1 MTKDK
6 VLARQAPAVPPE
18 VRDFFSQF
26 DDGQEPTV
34 EQIRETVDQV
44 HAVGRMVG
52 VIQTEFV
59 VQAGRRLLW
68 LKRVTGHG
76 TWQGLLKAYFPN
88 LPLRTAQWWMAE
100 ARYFLEHGH
109 RKNERV
115 ALLGA
120 GARAFDEDEA
130 GELDADDLADPK
142 KPAPRPRKEL
152 EADVGRL
159 ERRLAARDKREES
172 LLKRIDDLEARRDR
186 DAKARDP
193 DEISDETPIR
203 AAMAKAVLSAGRAV
217 VVLREAETEDLVKE
231 LREGAAASLSSRLA
245 TAAQDVADELYKVF
259 HKAFPGKPWK
269 GPEPTED

>member
-1 MTKDK
+1 VTKDK
-6 VLARQAPAVPPE
+6 ALARQAPAVPPE

-34 EQIRETVDQV
+34 ERIREVVDQV

-76 TWQGLLKAYFPN
+76 SWGALLKAYFPN

-120 GARAFDEDEA
+120 GVRAFDEDEVE
-130 GELDADDLADPK
+130 ELDADDLADPK

-172 LLKRIDDLEARRDR
+172 LLKRIDDLEVRRDR

-193 DEISDETPIR
+193 DEAGGNPIR
-203 AAMAKAVLSAGRAV
+203 EAMAKAVLSAGRAV
-217 VVLREAETEDLVKE
+217 VVLREADKEDLVQE
-231 LREGAAASLSSRLA
+231 LRDGAAASLSSRLQS
-245 TAAQDVADELYKVF
+245 AAQGVANELYKVF

-269 GPEPTED
+269 GPEPSEE